1 MGHILLII
9 DDSEVVRTEVWAAL
23 QPTGLFETCL
33 EAGDGIEGYK
43 LLLNN
48 PISVVVCDVVM
59 PGADGYKFL
68 LLKRKAGPDKQEV
81 PVIML
86 TSQSSVDT
94 VVQTMNAG
102 ASDHVTKPFRAG
114 ELVARVN
121 THLELYRNR
130 QALEQARLRVSAS
143 KVFLENVLSSMADG
157 LIVLDEKEVVKRIN
171 DAMLGLLGGDSAD
184 YVGRSLKEMVA
195 TDDLIHLTGIQS
207 ALQDNTVSGMT
218 MSLISV
224 SGERIPAAVSAA
236 NLSSLGDENDGGFV
250 LLVRD
255 MRESFRVAE
264 EESRAVAAVRERTQ
278 ELEEARDEMRRDTD
292 VELKHARNLIVHAER
307 LSALGQMVAGIGHEI
322 VNPIWMVQA
331 AGENLNKELTDL
343 QNELFSIL
351 DDSAGANKIRESLTK
366 RLGRMDDSFEQ
377 NKKAVE
383 RLTEISEALR
393 NHLEREPPAVP
404 DVDVNNLVR
413 ECMTLTQATLD
424 LNEIDT
430 NFREVPTLC
439 CYRSRVGQSVTA
451 LLFNAAEVLLQKHQR
466 ALANGSNFVGKIS
479 IETLSEERDGRL
491 GVTVAVSDNGDGIAE
506 EMRESVFEEFFST
519 KPEGDGA
526 GLGLTI
532 ARRMVHEH
540 NGSLEVLDDEALGGA
555 RFELWLPLSG
565 GAAGHTLED

>member
-23 QPTGLFETCL
+23 QPTALFETCL
-33 EAGDGIEGYK
+33 EASDGIEGYR

-48 PISVVVCDVVM
+48 PVSLVVCDVVM

-68 LLKRKAGPDKQEV
+68 LLKRKADQEKQEV
-81 PVIML
+81 PVLML

-102 ASDHVTKPFRAG
+102 ANDHVTKPFRPG
-114 ELVARVN
+114 ELVARVK
-121 THLELYRNR
+121 THLELYQNR

-157 LIVLDEKEVVKRIN
+157 LIVLNENEVVKRIN

-184 YVGRSLKEMVA
+184 YVGRPLREMVA
-195 TDDLIHLTGIQS
+195 TDDLIHLTGIES
-207 ALQDNTVSGMT
+207 ALQDHTVSGMT
-218 MSLISV
+218 VSLISV

-236 NLSSLGDENDGGFV
+236 NLSSLGGEDDGGFV

-264 EESRAVAAVRERTQ
+264 QESRAVAAVRERTM

-307 LSALGQMVAGIGHEI
+307 LSALGQMVAGVGHEI

-331 AGENLNKELTDL
+331 AGENLNKELNSL
-343 QNELFSIL
+343 QDELFSIL
-351 DDSAGANKIRESLTK
+351 DDSSEAKQIRNSFDK
-366 RLGRMDDSFEQ
+366 RLGRMEESFEQ
-377 NKKAVE
+377 NKTAVA

-393 NHLEREPPAVP
+393 NHLQQVPPAMP
-404 DVDVNNLVR
+404 DVDVNNLIR
-413 ECMTLTQATLD
+413 ECMTLTQATLE
-424 LNEIDT
+424 LNEVT
-430 NFREVPTLC
+430 THFNEVPTLC

-451 LLFNAAEVLLQKHQR
+451 ILFNAAEVLQQKHQR
-466 ALANGSNFVGKIS
+466 ALAGGTNFVGKIS
-479 IETLSEERDGRL
+479 IETLAEERDGRL
-491 GVTVAVSDNGDGIAE
+491 GVVVAISDNGDGIAE

-519 KPEGDGA
+519 KPAGAGA

-540 NGSLEVLDDEALGGA
+540 NGSLVVLDDKELGGA
-555 RFELWLPLSG
+555 RFELWLPVG
-565 GAAGHTLED
+565 GGSAGRTLED